1 MEKQF
6 PICHQ
11 ISLHL
16 IINILKDISTAVLG
30 QKFAACPRQEH
41 HYNALLRVIF
51 TDCLQHQPVMKHRN
65 GLLKHGI
72 IHRIRLRCTVG
83 AVLTVHAAHRVVL
96 ILLKVH
102 HHKNL
107 LLIVPYLVVYFA
119 ATFPAAG

>member
-16 IINILKDISTAVLG
+16 IVNILKDVSTTILG
-30 QKFAACPRQEH
+30 QKFAACSRQDH
-41 HYNALLRVIF
+41 HHNALLRVIF
-51 TDCLQHQPVMKHRN
+51 TDCLQHHPVMKHRN
-65 GLLKHGI
+65 GFLEHGI
-72 IHRIRLRCTVG
+72 IHRIRLRCTVR
-83 AVLTVHAAHRVVL
+83 AVLAVHATHRVVL
-96 ILLKVH
+96 ILLKVY
-102 HHKNL
+102 HHKN